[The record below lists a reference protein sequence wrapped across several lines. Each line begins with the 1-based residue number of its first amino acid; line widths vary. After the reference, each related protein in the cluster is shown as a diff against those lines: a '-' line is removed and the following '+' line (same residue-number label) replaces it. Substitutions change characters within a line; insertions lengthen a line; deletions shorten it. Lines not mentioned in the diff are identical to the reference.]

1 MIDDPEE
8 EAFRDLERKLRKEKK
23 YSIEYDAYYNDET
36 NQWLEDKC
44 GDPNCEYC
52 KNRPEKP
59 L

>member
-8 EAFRDLERKLRKEKK
+8 EAFRDLERKLRKKKK
-23 YSIEYDAYYNDET
+23 YSVEYDAYYNSET

-44 GDPNCEYC
+44 SDPYCEYC
-52 KNRPEKP
+52 ENRPDKP